1 MVLAETV
8 DIHQS
13 PVVAPSLDAVDHG
26 VLWMF
31 RESLVAK

>member
-1 MVLAETV
+1 MVLAETA

-13 PVVAPSLDAVDHG
+13 PVVAPLLDAADHG

-31 RESLVAK
+31 REILVAK